1 LAESK
6 PRSAKAKYEAEM
18 QIKDK
23 IAVVTGGASGLGL
36 ACIRKL
42 RRCGARVVALDT
54 NPAALETLTQEGV
67 TTFKLDI
74 ASAAEVEQAFDEIQ
88 NRLGQASILVN
99 CAGVATP
106 GTTIRRSGPMPLDE
120 FRRVIEI
127 NLIGTLN
134 TIRCAAAHMIAA
146 SLKQGIDAEN
156 GVIINTSSIAST
168 EGQMGQAA
176 YSASKGGVSAI
187 TLPLARELGKFGIR
201 VNAIAPGV
209 FETPMTLQLPEKSRK
224 VVFSAVPPYPHRP
237 GSADEFAE
245 LVTSIVEQPM
255 LNGTVLRLDG
265 GLRMPARH

>member
-1 LAESK
+1 
-6 PRSAKAKYEAEM
+6 M
-18 QIKDK
+18 QIEDK
-23 IAVVTGGASGLGL
+23 VAVVTGGASGLGL
-36 ACIRKL
+36 ACLRKL
-42 RRCGARVVALDT
+42 QERGARVVGLDA
-54 NPAALETLTQEGV
+54 NQAALEALNEEGV
-67 TTFKLDI
+67 TTYQADVS
-74 ASAAEVEQAFDEIQ
+74 SATQVEAAFLSVQ
-88 NRLGQASILVN
+88 KHLGRISILVN

-106 GTTIRRSGPMPLDE
+106 GTTVRRSGAMPLNE

-134 TIRCAAAHMIAA
+134 TIRCAAAQMITTSFAQD
-146 SLKQGIDAEN
+146 QGRES

-209 FETPMTLQLPEKSRK
+209 FETPMTMQLPEKSRK
-224 VVFSAVPPYPHRP
+224 VVFSAVPPYPPRP
-237 GSADEFAE
+237 GSADEYAD
-245 LVTSIVEQPM
+245 LVASIIEQPM

-265 GLRMPARH
+265 GLRMPARY